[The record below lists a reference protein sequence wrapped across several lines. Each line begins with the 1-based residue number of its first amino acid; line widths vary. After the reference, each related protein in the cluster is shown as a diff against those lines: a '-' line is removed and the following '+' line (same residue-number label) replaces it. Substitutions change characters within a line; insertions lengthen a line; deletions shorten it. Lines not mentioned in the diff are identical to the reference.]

1 MNALRGKL
9 PLGAVALLLVLV
21 LAVIGL
27 VYGNW
32 SQKLTITGTVG
43 TGSVSANWNAPIGKI
58 CLDNEDNANKN
69 VGEMTL
75 NVTGEK
81 TLAVTLTNVYP
92 NFIGDCEPEIHYTG
106 NIPGV
111 VESITLTGKGIDCDV
126 AQAANTGTFEATCF
140 DSTTGLPA
148 IQVNWNNGLCTQLAG
163 HSSGPHLTDKTG
175 SSMLVKVLKTAEQ
188 KATYGFNIEIQIVQ
202 FDKSACP

>member
-43 TGSVSANWNAPIGKI
+43 TGSVSAEWNTPIGKV
-58 CLDNEDNANKN
+58 CTENETTKN
-69 VGEMTL
+69 VGETTL
-75 NVTGEK
+75 NVIGEK

-92 NFIGDCEPEIHYTG
+92 NYIGDCEPEIHYTG

-111 VESITLTGKGIDCDV
+111 VESITITGKGINCSLDGQG
-126 AQAANTGTFEATCF
+126 QAPTGTFQATCL
-140 DSTTGLPA
+140 DPGTGAPA
-148 IQVNWNNGLCTQLAG
+148 IQVNWNNGLCTQLTG
-163 HSSGPHLTDKTG
+163 HPSGPHLTDKTG
-175 SSMLVKVLKTAEQ
+175 SSMLVEVLKTAEQ

-202 FDKSACP
+202 FDKSAC